1 MSPTEGLELKE
12 YLKEVKPQQKLGFL
26 LDDIVTGAEAQEL
39 YDKAKPFDQ
48 SGLYSGGYKPK
59 PYKSADESKESEY
72 KPKHK
77 DKKQE
82 QQKQPP
88 EFKIPKLKPAPSAPG
103 PARYL
108 PDLPG
113 NEYLPVKDD
122 ASFEQR
128 VANYSA
134 HYGKELIGHLQGQGR
149 DFYKLERVGTMPTKP
164 GRVALV
170 AKVGNSAALI
180 GSTRFNEEVD
190 GFAQAYGVPRH
201 LAERYIFDH
210 EYTHLSQP
218 PLDTITA
225 ELDVENT
232 LKNFYLSKA
241 KENPAQSKEYLTLAS
256 VPMMREHQVTGI
268 YSKSASKSAYSKAA

>member
-1 MSPTEGLELKE
+1 M
-12 YLKEVKPQQKLGFL
+12 KEVKPQQKLGFL

-39 YDKAKPFDQ
+39 YDKAKPFDL
-48 SGLYSGGYKPK
+48 SRNYGGEYKPK
-59 PYKSADESKESEY
+59 PYKSADESEESEY
-72 KPKHK
+72 KYKPK
-77 DKKQE
+77 DEKQE

-88 EFKIPKLKPAPSAPG
+88 EFKLPKLKPAPSAPG

-113 NEYLPVKDD
+113 KDD

-128 VANYSA
+128 VAQYSA
-134 HYGKELIGHLQGQGR
+134 KYGKELMTHLQGQGR

-164 GRVALV
+164 GNAALV
-170 AKVGNSAALI
+170 AKVGKSAALI
-180 GSTRFNEEVD
+180 GSTRFDEEVD
-190 GFAQAYGVPRH
+190 SFAQAYGVPRH
-201 LAERYIFDH
+201 LAERYILDH

-218 PLDTITA
+218 PLDTVTA

-241 KENPAQSKEYLTLAS
+241 KENPATSKEYLTLARI
-256 VPMMREHQVTGI
+256 PMLREHQVAGI